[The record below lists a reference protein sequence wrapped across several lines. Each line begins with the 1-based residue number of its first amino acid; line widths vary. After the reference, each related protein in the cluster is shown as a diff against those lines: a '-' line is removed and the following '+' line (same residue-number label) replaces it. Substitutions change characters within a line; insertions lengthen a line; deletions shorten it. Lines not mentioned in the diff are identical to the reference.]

1 MIDILIYILALVLD
15 LSFITNLFY
24 GFSLAI
30 PLGIAILVK
39 NRDSNNIIWWAVG
52 LGLIVEL
59 LVSVQIGVMVLG
71 FVFSILIMKL
81 VFSLINL
88 SDFRW
93 ASIESWLGYYV
104 VSLVMISSLYLISGL
119 ADSYISSKTLMVQGF
134 SWVIFIEA
142 LTGIIWLGLI
152 KKNVV

>member
-39 NRDSNNIIWWAVG
+39 NRDGNNIIWWAVG

-59 LVSVQIGVMVLG
+59 LVSAQIGVMVLG
-71 FVFSILIMKL
+71 FVFSILIMKV

-88 SDFRW
+88 SAFRW